1 MEDFFCFLFFQTQSL
16 ILFQILFLQEVDE
29 RSKSFVDLSGNKNQ
43 DLIAQ
48 QNQREI
54 SGLKAKKSFQWN
66 TPIKDSIPL
75 SSIDMG
81 SERAVLFQ
89 APDKTALL
97 GQQRMPRQKGTTQR
111 RSLENWKSKV
121 NSGTPGH
128 FSSATQQRPMQF
140 PRSVRTDAGSST
152 PSRALPV
159 GQGRFRRPGITPT
172 SGLQSPGFDLP
183 GQKMI

>member
-1 MEDFFCFLFFQTQSL
+1 
-16 ILFQILFLQEVDE
+16 
-29 RSKSFVDLSGNKNQ
+29 
-43 DLIAQ
+43 
-48 QNQREI
+48 
-54 SGLKAKKSFQWN
+54 
-66 TPIKDSIPL
+66 
-75 SSIDMG
+75 MG